1 MPGGSLDYLKEQLD
15 ELDRAGTAL
24 HPRVLQS
31 EQRARTRFDGRD
43 VINLASNNYLGLAAH
58 PRLKEAAAKAAM
70 EFGAGS
76 GAVRTIAGTMTLHE
90 ELERRFADFKGAE
103 DALMFQSGFTA
114 NSGTV
119 AAILAKEDV
128 IVSDQLNHASIIDGA
143 RLSRAEIKVFPHKDV
158 EAADRLLAETKAP
171 GRRQLL
177 ITDGVF
183 SMDGDIAPL
192 PNLVDVAEKHGAI
205 MMIDD
210 AHASGVLGEGG
221 KGTVSHYGLDPR
233 RVDVQVGTLSKAI
246 GVMGGFIAGRTVLI
260 QWLVNRG
267 RPFLFSTS
275 APPAVA
281 AACVAALDVIRDEP
295 ERLERLWSNTDVFKK
310 GLHDLGF
317 DTGQSQTPITPV
329 IAGEEAKA
337 VELAA
342 LLWEEGVFTPAIV
355 FPTVP
360 KGQSRVRT
368 IVTADHSEEDLG
380 EALEAF
386 ERVGKKLALI

>member
-1 MPGGSLDYLKEQLD
+1 MALGSLDYLKEQVG
-15 ELDRAGTAL
+15 ELVQAGTAL
-24 HPRVLQS
+24 HPRTLEG

-58 PRLKEAAAKAAM
+58 PRLKEAAAKAAA
-70 EFGAGS
+70 ELGAGS
-76 GAVRTIAGTMTLHE
+76 GAVRTIAGTMTLHR
-90 ELERRFADFKGAE
+90 ELERRFAAFKGAE
-103 DALMFQSGFTA
+103 ASIMFPSGFAA

-119 AAILAKEDV
+119 AAILSKEDV
-128 IVSDQLNHASIIDGA
+128 IVSDALNHASIIDGA

-158 EAADRLLAETKAP
+158 EAADSLLEESKAP

-192 PNLVDVAEKHGAI
+192 SALVEVADKHGAI

-210 AHASGVLGEGG
+210 AHASGVLGPGG
-221 KGTVSHYGLDPR
+221 KGTVAHFGLDPG
-233 RVDVQVGTLSKAI
+233 RVDIQVGTLSKAI
-246 GVMGGFIAGRTVLI
+246 GVLGGFIAGPAHLI
-260 QWLVNRG
+260 EWLVNRG

-281 AACVAALDVIRDEP
+281 AACIAALDVIEQEP
-295 ERLERLWSNTDVFKK
+295 ERIGRLWDRTRFFKK
-310 GLHDLGF
+310 GLDELGF
-317 DTGQSQTPITPV
+317 DTGESQTPITPV
-329 IAGEEAKA
+329 IAGEETKA
-337 VELAA
+337 VELSA

-360 KGQSRVRT
+360 RGRARVRT
-368 IVTADHSEEDLG
+368 IVTADHEEDDLH
-380 EALEAF
+380 EALDAF
-386 ERVGKKLALI
+386 GRVGRKLGLV

>member
-1 MPGGSLDYLKEQLD
+1 MGTGSLDYLSEQLA
-15 ELDRAGTAL
+15 ELERAGTAL
-24 HPRVLQS
+24 HPRVLQA

-58 PRLKEAAAKAAM
+58 PRLKEAAARAAM
-70 EFGAGS
+70 DLGAGS

-90 ELERRFADFKGAE
+90 ELERRFAEFKGAE
-103 DALMFQSGFTA
+103 AALMFQSGFTA

-143 RLSRAEIKVFPHKDV
+143 RLSRAEIKVFPHKDA
-158 EAADRLLAETKAP
+158 EAADALLTESKAP

-192 PNLVDVAEKHGAI
+192 PALVEVAEKHGAI

-221 KGTVSHYGLDPR
+221 KGTVSHFGIDPA
-233 RVDVQVGTLSKAI
+233 RVDIQVGTLSKAI
-246 GVMGGFIAGRTVLI
+246 GVLGGFIAGPSNLI
-260 QWLVNRG
+260 RWLVNRG

-275 APPAVA
+275 APPPVA
-281 AACVAALDVIRDEP
+281 AACIAALDVIRDEP
-295 ERLERLWSNTDVFKK
+295 DRLERLRSNTGFFKS
-310 GLHDLGF
+310 GLHGLGF
-317 DTGQSQTPITPV
+317 DTGESETPITPV
-329 IAGEEAKA
+329 IAGEETKA
-337 VELAA
+337 VELSA

-355 FPTVP
+355 FPTVA
-360 KGQSRVRT
+360 KGRSRVRT
-368 IVTADHSEEDLG
+368 IVTADHTEEDLAQ
-380 EALEAF
+380 ALDAF
-386 ERVGKKLALI
+386 ERVGKKLSLI

>member
-1 MPGGSLDYLKEQLD
+1 VSGSLDYLKEHLA
-15 ELDRAGTAL
+15 ELERAGTAL
-24 HPRVLQS
+24 HPRILEG
-31 EQRARTRFDGRD
+31 EQGARTRFDGRE

-76 GAVRTIAGTMTLHE
+76 GAVRTIAGTMTLHM
-90 ELERRFADFKGAE
+90 ELERRFAEFKGAE
-103 DALMFQSGFTA
+103 AALMFQAGFTA

-119 AAILAKEDV
+119 AAILTKEDV

-143 RLSRAEIKVFPHKDV
+143 RLSKAEIKVFPHKDV
-158 EAADRLLAETKAP
+158 AAADRLLAESKAQ

-192 PNLVDVAEKHGAI
+192 PALVEVAEKHGAI

-210 AHASGVLGEGG
+210 AHASGVLGSGG
-221 KGTVSHYGLDPR
+221 KGTVSHFDLDPK

-246 GVMGGFIAGRTVLI
+246 GVLGGFIAGPSHLI
-260 QWLVNRG
+260 EWLVNRG

-281 AACVAALDVIRDEP
+281 AACLAALDVIRDEP
-295 ERLERLWSNTDVFKK
+295 ERIDRLWSNANFFKK
-310 GLHDLGF
+310 GLHGLGF
-317 DTGQSQTPITPV
+317 DTGASETPITPV
-329 IAGEEAKA
+329 IAGDEAKA
-337 VELAA
+337 VELSR
-342 LLWEEGVFTPAIV
+342 LLWEEGVFSPAIV
-355 FPTVP
+355 FPTVA

-368 IVTADHSEEDLG
+368 IVTADHREEDLA
-380 EALEAF
+380 EALDAF
-386 ERVGKKLALI
+386 ERVGKKLGLI